1 MNSSRN
7 RRGFI
12 FLVISAILASI
23 ILVSPMPYAIE
34 MPGPSW
40 NTLGVSTITN
50 KDGTKTKVPLITVS
64 GAPTYP
70 TTGSLDML
78 TVSVAG
84 NPEHHPLFGDV
95 VMSWLN
101 PERAVIPMDLIYPPD
116 VSQADRDKE
125 NSAQMVDSQKEAI
138 AAAFT
143 HLGYDVTDM
152 RIDKVEAGSPALGK
166 LQAGDIVESINGKV
180 VMSIP
185 DMRAALKANGVDKP
199 ASFVYLRK
207 NIRHQVDIT
216 PVLSD
221 ANSAGQRFPII
232 KVLGSA
238 VYSFPFQVT
247 IRLDDVGGPSAGMM
261 FALGVLDRITPDD
274 LTGGRHIAGTGTI
287 DSAGEVGPIGG
298 IRQKMYSARTA
309 GANYMF
315 VPADNC
321 AEAFGHV
328 PSGIQVFKVATLDD
342 AIAAAKVIAKKDS
355 AARTAELAKLPTCT
369 KSG

>member
-1 MNSSRN
+1 MKSSRK
-7 RRGFI
+7 RRGLI
-12 FLVISAILASI
+12 FLVISAVLATL
-23 ILVSPMPYAIE
+23 ILVSPMPFVIE

-70 TTGSLDML
+70 TSGALDLL

-84 NPEHHPLFGDV
+84 SPSRHPLFGDV

-101 PERAVIPMDLIYPPD
+101 PERAVIPMDLVYPPD

-125 NSAQMVDSQKEAI
+125 NNAAMVDSQQEAI

-143 HLGYDVTDM
+143 YLGYDVTDL
-152 RIDKVEAGSPALGK
+152 RIDKVEAGSPAEGK
-166 LQAGDIVESINGKV
+166 LQAGDIVESINGHV
-180 VMSIP
+180 VTSIL
-185 DMRAALKANGVDKP
+185 DMRAQLKLNGVNKP
-199 ASFVYLRK
+199 ANFVYLREG
-207 NIRHQVDIT
+207 IREQTQIT
-216 PVLSD
+216 PVLSSPN
-221 ANSAGQRFPII
+221 AKGERAPLI

-238 VYSFPFQVT
+238 VYHFPFKVT

-261 FALGVLDRITPDD
+261 FALGVLDRITPDE
-274 LTGGRHIAGTGTI
+274 LTGGRQIAGTGTI
-287 DSAGEVGPIGG
+287 DSAGNIGPIGG

-321 AEAFGHV
+321 TEAFGHV
-328 PSGIQVFKVATLDD
+328 PSGIRIFKVGTLDD
-342 AIAAAKVIAKKDS
+342 AVAAAKVIAKKDS
-355 AARTAELAKLPTCT
+355 SVRTSELAALPTCT
-369 KSG
+369 Q

>member
-1 MNSSRN
+1 MKSSRN
-7 RRGFI
+7 ARGFI
-12 FLVISAILASI
+12 FLMVSAVLAAI

-40 NTLGVSTITN
+40 NTLGTSTITN
-50 KDGTKTKVPLITVS
+50 KDGTKTKVPLIAVE

-70 TTGSLDML
+70 TSGALDLL

-101 PERAVIPMDLIYPPD
+101 PERAVVPMDLIYPPD
-116 VSQADRDKE
+116 VSQADQDKE
-125 NSAQMVDSQKEAI
+125 NAAAMVDSQREAI

-143 HLGYDVTDM
+143 NLGYDVSDV
-152 RIDKVEAGSPALGK
+152 RIDKVQKGSPAEGK
-166 LQAGDIVESINGKV
+166 LQAGDIVESVNGKV
-180 VMSIP
+180 VMSIT
-185 DMRAALKANGVDKP
+185 DMRAALKTNGTNKP
-199 ASFVYLRK
+199 ASFVYLRDK
-207 NIRHQVDIT
+207 IRHQVDIT

-221 ANSAGQRFPII
+221 PDAQGRQFPAI

-238 VYSFPFQVT
+238 VYDFPFKVT

-261 FALGVLDRITPDD
+261 FALGVLDVLTPDS
-274 LTGGRHIAGTGTI
+274 LTGGRKIAGTGTI

-309 GANYMF
+309 GASYMF

-328 PSGIQVFKVATLDD
+328 PEGIQIFKVSTLND
-342 AIAAAKVIAKKDS
+342 ALKAAKVIAKVDS
-355 AARTAELAKLPTCT
+355 SERTAELAKLPTCT
-369 KSG
+369 K